1 MNNKKPSFDRKKVKA
16 AVSSSAPIV
25 ITVVFALY
33 NGFLGIY
40 SSSMWHGTICVYY
53 IIISALRGLI
63 VISDKKAETR
73 HDGENYRGKMYI
85 ISSVLLLL
93 LNASLIVPVS
103 LLVVQQKPVNMTLI
117 PAITM
122 AAYTTYKITMASIN
136 FKKETGSSGIL
147 LKLLRTVNFIDSLV
161 SLLTLQNTLIM
172 VNSNGTSPDMLPL
185 TAITSG
191 AVLFAIL
198 VLSIVT
204 TVKGVIRKQKSKDMQ
219 GRNTNDV

>member
-1 MNNKKPSFDRKKVKA
+1 
-16 AVSSSAPIV
+16 
-25 ITVVFALY
+25 
-33 NGFLGIY
+33 
-40 SSSMWHGTICVYY
+40 MWHGTICVYY

-63 VISDKKAETR
+63 VIADKKAATR
-73 HDGENYRGKMYI
+73 HDGEKYSRNIYI
-85 ISSVLLLL
+85 VSSVLLLL

-117 PAITM
+117 PAIMM

-136 FKKETGSSGIL
+136 LKNGTDSPDIL
-147 LKLLRTVNFIDSLV
+147 FKLLRTVNFIDALV

-172 VNSNGTSPDMLPL
+172 VNSIGTSTDMLPL

-198 VLSIVT
+198 ILSIVT
-204 TVKGVIRKQKSKDMQ
+204 TVKGVIHKPKIKDKQ
-219 GRNTNDV
+219 GRNADDI